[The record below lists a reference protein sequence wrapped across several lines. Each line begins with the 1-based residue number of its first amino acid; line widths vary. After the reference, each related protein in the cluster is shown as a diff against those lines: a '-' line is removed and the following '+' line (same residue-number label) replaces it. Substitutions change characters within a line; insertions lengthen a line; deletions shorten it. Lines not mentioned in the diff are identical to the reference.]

1 MVAATFGAADG
12 ATVPSWA
19 QNGFES
25 REVKRPRL
33 NPVIA
38 PAFEEYFARKGSETA
53 RVWVFFTDK
62 NLAQKGG
69 FTAAA
74 ASVSLTDRTSNRRA
88 KVDRVEPVL
97 ADLPVAVEYV
107 RAVESLGGVH
117 RRSSRWLNAASF
129 EIPGEMI
136 SRLAELDFVA
146 EVRPLGGFSST
157 PPSVDETRPQGQ
169 ESALSGEYAL
179 DYGGSLDQLEQLNVP
194 AVHDLGYSGTG
205 VTLTMIDTGFRKT
218 HDAFALHFSAG
229 RVLAEYDFVYNDE
242 NVDFDDGDWA
252 SERNHGTNTWS
263 VAAGYAEGSLYGP
276 AYGANFIL
284 CKTEDVRSET
294 NVEEDNWVAA
304 VEFADSVGTDVIS
317 TSLGYFTFDAACACN
332 YTYEDMDGQ
341 TAITSIMAS
350 LCDGFGIVLVK
361 SAGNSGPSAGTIT
374 APADAFDILAVGSV
388 DLGGTI
394 AASSSRGPT
403 YDGRTK
409 PEVCARGQD
418 TWAATASYD
427 NSYNG
432 VYGTSFAAP
441 LIGGAVCLLIE
452 AHPEWRPHQVRE
464 ALRASG
470 DIAGSP
476 NNTYGWGIPDLLAA
490 LSMDPPCCRGKVGN
504 VVTGSDS
511 EPNIAD
517 VSALVNYLYGD
528 YTPIDCLTEADV
540 NGSAGGTPER
550 LDITIGDISMMLD
563 YLFIS
568 YQPFPDCY

>member
-1 MVAATFGAADG
+1 
-12 ATVPSWA
+12 VPQWA
-19 QNGFES
+19 QNALES
-25 REVKRPRL
+25 REIKRSRQ

-38 PAFEEYFARKGSETA
+38 PAYQEYFAQKGAETV

-62 NLAQKGG
+62 NLTKRGG
-69 FTAAA
+69 FASAAV
-74 ASVSLTDRTSNRRA
+74 SVSLTDRSRNRRA
-88 KVDRVEPVL
+88 KVDLVEPVL
-97 ADLPVAVEYV
+97 ADLPVAVEYL
-107 RAVESLGGVH
+107 RAIESLGAVH

-129 EIPGEMI
+129 EIPAGLT
-136 SRLAELDFVA
+136 SRLANFDFVA
-146 EVRPLGGFSST
+146 EVRPLGGFVSKQ
-157 PPSVDETRPQGQ
+157 PPVDETRTRGQ

-194 AVHDLGYSGTG
+194 AVHEQGYSGAG
-205 VTLTMIDTGFRKT
+205 VTLTMIDTGFRKS
-218 HDAFALHFSAG
+218 HEAFAPHIAEG
-229 RVLAEYDFVYNDE
+229 RLLAEYDFVYNDE
-242 NVDFDDGDWA
+242 NVDFEDGDWA

-263 VAAGYAEGSLYGP
+263 VAAGYSEGSLYGP
-276 AYGANFIL
+276 AYGANFVL

-317 TSLGYFTFDAACACN
+317 TSLGYFIFDDTCACD

-361 SAGNSGPSAGTIT
+361 SAGNSGPGVGTIT

-388 DLGGTI
+388 NLGGTI
-394 AASSSRGPT
+394 AATSSRGPT
-403 YDGRTK
+403 YDGRIK

-418 TWAATASYD
+418 TWAATATAD

-432 VYGTSFAAP
+432 VSGTSFAAP

-452 AHPEWRPHQVRE
+452 AHPDWRPHQVRE
-464 ALRASG
+464 ALKAAG
-470 DIAGSP
+470 DNAIVP
-476 NNTYGWGIPDLLAA
+476 NNTYGWGIPDLNTA
-490 LSMDPPCCRGKVGN
+490 LQMDPPCCRGKVGN
-504 VVTGSDS
+504 VVTGSDR

-528 YTPIDCLTEADV
+528 YTPIDCLSEADV

-568 YQPFPDCY
+568 YQPLPDCY